1 MTFKEKIKKD
11 HQNNVKCFGKVQTII
26 LYILISILI
35 LFSCIMGILHFI
47 YNDERLIE
55 AYVIVAGCI
64 AILSLVYIIIISR
77 FEKKEEDKK

>member
-35 LFSCIMGILHFI
+35 LFSCIMVILDRI
-47 YNDERLIE
+47 YNDERFIE
-55 AYVIVAGCI
+55 VYLMVAGGI
-64 AILSLVYIIIISR
+64 AILSIFYIIIISR
-77 FEKKEEDKK
+77 FEKKEGDKK